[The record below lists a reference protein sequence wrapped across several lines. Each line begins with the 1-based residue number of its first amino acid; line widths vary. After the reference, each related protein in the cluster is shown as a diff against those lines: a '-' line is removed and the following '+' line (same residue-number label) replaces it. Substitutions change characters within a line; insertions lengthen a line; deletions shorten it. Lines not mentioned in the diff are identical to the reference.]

1 MRPSRSRSSTGTPL
15 VLSALEALAGAVL
28 LVDARHRVSAATPE
42 ARARLG
48 LSDLDPGP
56 PLAEVLRFPEGQG
69 GVEALLSHGRPM
81 EAMPCAGGGKGSP
94 LRVRALVLG
103 EGETRLGWAV
113 LLASGAEGA
122 SPTKEAEET
131 FHGMWTR
138 DPGMKR
144 LFRIVEK
151 VARTESSVLVRGE
164 SGTGKELV
172 ANALH
177 VISARRKG
185 PFRAINCAA
194 LPPSLLESELFGHV
208 RGAFT
213 GAVRDSPGHFRLADG
228 GTLFLDEVG
237 EIALEL
243 QGKLLRVL
251 ETRTVI
257 PVGGRSSVPVNV
269 RIVAATHRALR
280 REVEEG
286 RFRADLMYRLRVV
299 PLFLPPLRERR
310 GDILPLARRF
320 LRELE
325 RQGSRHVERI
335 SPGAEHLLERHGW
348 PGNVR
353 ELRNVMEYAFVIGEG
368 PLLLEADL
376 PPEFSESRP
385 PPRPPPRLP
394 SESLRPAGS
403 TGVLAPTADDHD
415 PATLRAVLAEAGGN
429 RTEAA
434 RLLGISRVTLWR
446 RLRALGDEASR

>member
-1 MRPSRSRSSTGTPL
+1 MSSSRPSLNTLL
-15 VLSALEALAGAVL
+15 VRSALEALAGDVL
-28 LVDARHRVSAATPE
+28 LVDERLRVADATPQ
-42 ARARLG
+42 ARVRLG
-48 LSDLDPGP
+48 LGELFPGR
-56 PLAEVLRFPEGQG
+56 PLAEVLRFREGQG
-69 GVEALLSHGRPM
+69 SLEALLSHGRPL
-81 EAMPCAGGGKGSP
+81 EVMPRGEGGAGCSI
-94 LRVRALVLG
+94 RVRAVALD
-103 EGETRLGWAV
+103 EGAKRLGWLV
-113 LLASGAEGA
+113 LLSPGEAGA
-122 SPTKEAEET
+122 SPQGDVEET
-131 FHGMWTR
+131 FHGLWTR

-177 VISARRKG
+177 AISARRKG

-213 GAVRDSPGHFRLADG
+213 GAVRDSPGHFRLADR

-237 EIALEL
+237 EIPLEL

-257 PVGGRSSVPVNV
+257 PVGGRASVPVNV

-299 PLFLPPLRERR
+299 PLFLPSLRERR

-320 LRELE
+320 LDELE

-335 SPGAEHLLERHGW
+335 SPGAQRLLERHGW

-368 PLLLEADL
+368 PLLHEADL
-376 PPEFSESRP
+376 PPEFSE
-385 PPRPPPRLP
+385 PRPSAEPRVP
-394 SESLRPAGS
+394 SASLQPGRPAS
-403 TGVLAPTADDHD
+403 ALVRPVDDHD
-415 PATLRAVLAEAGGN
+415 PATLRAALEEAGGN
-429 RTEAA
+429 HTQAA

-446 RLRALGDEASR
+446 RLRALGDKVTR